1 MWVNDLHRDTSLNLK
16 CKIFSFLF
24 IPNYVDCFV
33 MNIRNIALSPD
44 PCKIFSSH
52 LLWPIILQLNMKSYS
67 DFWRQ
72 SDLITAILFVAFF
85 YFSPDYYQINNS
97 NKIIRK
103 VWIRNKIWDHQVF
116 LQSWSSKSYRK
127 FEALTHKVDLHTS
140 DISLCRFKGT
150 LSH

>member
-1 MWVNDLHRDTSLNLK
+1 MWAKDLHRETSLNLK
-16 CKIFSFLF
+16 CKIFTFLF

-33 MNIRNIALSPD
+33 MNSRNIALSPN

-72 SDLITAILFVAFF
+72 PDLITAILFVAFF
-85 YFSPDYYQINNS
+85 YFSPDYYQINNT
-97 NKIIRK
+97 NKINRK
-103 VWIRNKIWDHQVF
+103 VWIRTKNLRSPSIW
-116 LQSWSSKSYRK
+116 QSWSFKTYWK

-140 DISLCRFKGT
+140 DITLCRFKGT